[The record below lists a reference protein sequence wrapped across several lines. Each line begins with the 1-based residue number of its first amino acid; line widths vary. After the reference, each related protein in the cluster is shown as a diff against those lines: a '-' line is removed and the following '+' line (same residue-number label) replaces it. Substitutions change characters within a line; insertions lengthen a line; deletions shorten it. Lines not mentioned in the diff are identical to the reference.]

1 MKGIVP
7 ALVIVGML
15 GLFLMAAGCMD
26 FSKPLKISTP
36 QSDKTQVAVYTAKYT
51 VGDVAIPN
59 PDDDVGEVIQ
69 DYDPGSGRY
78 STRTVIFDGYGK
90 LFFYEGGTK
99 SMTAAEFDT
108 KYPYKRAHIGNP
120 YGLPTLNKAYSNKY
134 NVDQVVTK
142 KDAPLEG
149 VKILSYDYQSD
160 AYTYVYASKNGS
172 SWNYDTTSYSA
183 ARTDLEKRYG

>member
-1 MKGIVP
+1 MKRIVP
-7 ALVIVGML
+7 ALAIIGLL
-15 GLFLMAAGCMD
+15 GLFLLAAGCMD
-26 FSKPLKISTP
+26 LSKPLKISSS
-36 QSDKTQVAVYTAKYT
+36 QSDKTSVAAYTAKYT

-59 PDDDVGEVIQ
+59 PNDDVGEVIQ
-69 DYDPGSGRY
+69 DYDPGAGRY
-78 STRTVIFDGYGK
+78 STRTVIFDGFGK

-99 SMTAAEFDT
+99 SMAAAEFDT

-120 YGLPTLNKAYSNKY
+120 YGLPTLNKAHSHKY

-160 AYTYVYASKNGS
+160 AYTYVYAYKNGL
-172 SWNYDTTSYSA
+172 SWNYGTTSYTA